1 VSIVKE
7 WLTISSFTY
16 DEIPPDGGSV
26 TPTIGTITYHV
37 NYSDGSNNSWTI
49 SKD

>member
-16 DEIPPDGGSV
+16 NNIPPDGGNV
-26 TPTIGTITYHV
+26 TPIIGTVTYHV
-37 NYSDGSNNSWTI
+37 KYSDESEDS
-49 SKD
+49 